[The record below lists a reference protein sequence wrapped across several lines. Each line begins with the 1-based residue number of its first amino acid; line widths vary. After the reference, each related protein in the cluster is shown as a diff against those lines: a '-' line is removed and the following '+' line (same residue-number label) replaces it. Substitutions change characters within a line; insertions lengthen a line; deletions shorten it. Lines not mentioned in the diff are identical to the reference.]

1 MPGLGQGVSVKEAL
15 ELSSEAKGVGVGR
28 KLPEL
33 PDGYCYPFSH
43 FTVEETRLGTWKLLA

>member
-1 MPGLGQGVSVKEAL
+1 MKEAL
-15 ELSSEAKGVGVGR
+15 ELSPEAKDVGVGR